1 MSTTDETAAA
11 RGALSP
17 SVPAVPVTT
26 ARALPRSHLVVR
38 GVQIGLAIAWMLT
51 RYAVLRL
58 SVLVTADDDVV
69 GIRQREHL
77 RGRLLRETLEGLG
90 ATFIKLGQVMS
101 TRPDLFS
108 PEIIEE
114 LEALQDDLPV
124 FPDARR
130 IVDQELGERAS
141 RLASMDGEPVAAASV
156 AQVHRGV
163 LDDGREVAIKIL
175 RPEIR
180 LLAERDGAILHAF
193 AVVLMSMSEAARHAE
208 LVEHLD
214 HFLEGI
220 VAQTDLRIEAEN
232 YRRFRKNFRRFKKV
246 RFPEVVEEL
255 SGERILVMDFVR
267 GEKVQKSHAERFPDL
282 AGRLREAFLKMC
294 FDDGFLHADLHPGN
308 FVVQEDGTVCIF
320 DVGLTKSLSDEAL
333 EYYIDFNRCLA
344 FGTTEDFMHH
354 LRTYHRYMEGTVNW
368 AELEIDIAEFAR
380 EFRTMNAKDL
390 EFRVLIDRV
399 FATGRKHGVR
409 PRPEMTLMM
418 VGLVTAEGIGKQLA
432 PDVNS
437 FQEVT
442 NYLIPV
448 LARRGMLSDEA
459 MARMA
464 EAALAS
470 G

>member
-1 MSTTDETAAA
+1 MSTTEPTDAPRAPLTPTVPPTLTLSTRDIP
-11 RGALSP
+11 RG
-17 SVPAVPVTT
+17 
-26 ARALPRSHLVVR
+26 HLLVR
-38 GVQIGLAIAWMLT
+38 GLQIAVAIAWMLT

-58 SVLVTADDDVV
+58 GVLVTADDDVV

-108 PEIIEE
+108 PPIIEE

-124 FPDARR
+124 FANARA
-130 IVDQELGERAS
+130 IVDAELGEKAS
-141 RLASMDGEPVAAASV
+141 RLVEMDAAPVAAASV

-193 AVVLMSMSEAARHAE
+193 AVVLMAMSEAARHAE
-208 LVEHLD
+208 LVDHLD

-232 YRRFRKNFRRFKKV
+232 YRRFRKNFKRFKKV
-246 RFPEVVEEL
+246 RFPEVIEEL
-255 SGERILVMDFVR
+255 SSERILVMDFVR
-267 GEKVQKSHAERFPDL
+267 GEKVQKAHAERFPDL

-320 DVGLTKSLSDEAL
+320 DVGLTKSLSEEAL

-344 FGTTEDFMHH
+344 FGTPEDFMHH
-354 LRTYHRYMEGTVNW
+354 LRTFHRYIEGAVDW
-368 AELEIDIAEFAR
+368 GELEKDIAEFAR
-380 EFRTMNAKDL
+380 EFRAMSAKDL

-409 PRPEMTLMM
+409 PRAEMTLMM

-448 LARRGMLSDEA
+448 LARRGMLTDEA
-459 MARMA
+459 MERMA
-464 EAALAS
+464 SAALAP